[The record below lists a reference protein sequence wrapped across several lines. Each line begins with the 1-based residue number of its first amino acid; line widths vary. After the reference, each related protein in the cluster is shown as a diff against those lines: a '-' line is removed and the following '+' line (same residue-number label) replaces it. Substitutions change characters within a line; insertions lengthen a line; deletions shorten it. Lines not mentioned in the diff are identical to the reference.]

1 MKDVTNVAVEEEKV
15 TEIENIAEKV
25 EQKEGVGAVEP
36 DNGAGE
42 GEKPDP
48 AAAAAAEQ
56 TAEPE
61 SKEAKLV
68 NSVDNVLNKI
78 KGDSS
83 MSEPDKVNTLCI
95 LFKKIIEENSLLK
108 TELGMM
114 GEQLLKGNQAKEAVK
129 QLNEAY
135 KKQIVLVREE
145 NELKLQEEG
154 YKRSECV
161 QSYQTTMQELSAL
174 LETHTGQN
182 ARLRDEN
189 VGMAESLK
197 TLVEEGEKREK
208 QIGNRLTEYELQ
220 IKLLEHQVTKANIEK
235 AEVKADMTKERL
247 EIAQEL
253 NMERERSCNLEETV
267 RLLKEQ
273 SSIYQTQLEDL
284 ATGAGNSSNSFNHF
298 KTQIEKLNKSMAGLD
313 RDTHEW
319 REKYEISSQQVKKM
333 NAQSLDREKEVGQ
346 LKKKLESM
354 VKLNRTL
361 TEQRNSLDAK
371 LTKKET

>member
-1 MKDVTNVAVEEEKV
+1 V

-25 EQKEGVGAVEP
+25 EQKEGVEAVEP

-42 GEKPDP
+42 GDNGAGEGENGAGEGEKPDP
-48 AAAAAAEQ
+48 TAAAAEQ